1 MFAHSCIVFVIQ
13 LSLDAWVW
21 EIKCLLSVNQRWKSR
36 KRDEEYVEGDEESVK
51 CVLRVKKNKV
61 GTLSLGRGIRED
73 EGYVNEEYVQDCI

>member
-1 MFAHSCIVFVIQ
+1 M
-13 LSLDAWVW
+13 
-21 EIKCLLSVNQRWKSR
+21 
-36 KRDEEYVEGDEESVK
+36 EGDEESVK